1 MQVSKFER
9 AIEEFDRNSVRRKR
23 ADSKI
28 LNAERDALR
37 SQLDSLN
44 KEVSE
49 YERRKSDNA
58 SMILVDSIE

>member
-9 AIEEFDRNSVRRKR
+9 AIEEFDRNSVRRKEV
-23 ADSKI
+23 DSKI